1 MNYKVVILPEAKLEF
16 REASANYKDINPKI
30 SSRFLESFKESLNI
44 IKSEP
49 IFFHLR
55 YDDVRIKMLK
65 TFPYLIHYSIYES
78 DIVIKLICHSSKD
91 SDINIF

>member
-1 MNYKVVILPEAKLEF
+1 MNYKVVILSEAKVEL
-16 REASANYKDINPKI
+16 REAIAYYKDINPKF

-44 IKSEP
+44 IKGELML
-49 IFFHLR
+49 FQLR
-55 YDDVRIKMLK
+55 CDDVRIKMLK

-78 DIVIKLICHSSKD
+78 EVVIKLICQSSKD